1 MDSGFRRN
9 DEFLSPPS
17 CPEHALTLQTIEL
30 ETAPN
35 PRHAII
41 WLHGLGAD
49 GNDFKPIVPELVDR
63 AWPPL
68 RFVFPHAPV
77 RPVTINGGMRM
88 RAWYDI
94 LAPQIAAQQDVAGIR
109 ASIASLEELIAREG
123 ERGIPSER
131 VILTGFSQGG
141 AIVLA
146 GGVRHAA
153 KLGGVIALST
163 YLPLDS
169 LTATERSPANANLPI
184 FMAHGSFDQ
193 VVPQVLGALSRDAL
207 TKLGYD
213 IEWHSYPMAH
223 QVCPP
228 EITDLRAW
236 IAKRLATVPA

>member
-1 MDSGFRRN
+1 MDSGVRRN
-9 DEFLSPPS
+9 DEESVRSPK
-17 CPEHALTLQTIEL
+17 ELALTLQTIEL

-68 RFVFPHAPV
+68 RFVFPNAPV
-77 RPVTINGGMRM
+77 RAVTVNGGMRM

-94 LAPQIAAQQDVAGIR
+94 LGPQIAAQQDVAGIR
-109 ASIASLEELIAREG
+109 ASITSLEELIAREA

-131 VILTGFSQGG
+131 VILAGFSQGG
-141 AIVLA
+141 AVVLA

-153 KLGGVIALST
+153 KLGGIIALST
-163 YLPLDS
+163 YLPLES

-184 FMAHGSFDQ
+184 FMGHGGFDP
-193 VVPQVLGALSRDAL
+193 VVPQMLGALSRDAL

-213 IEWHSYPMAH
+213 VEWHSYPMAH

-228 EITDLRAW
+228 EIADLRAW
-236 IAKRLATVPA
+236 IAKRLATAPA

>member
-1 MDSGFRRN
+1 
-9 DEFLSPPS
+9 LS
-17 CPEHALTLQTIEL
+17 LQTVEY

-49 GNDFKPIVPELVDR
+49 GNDFKPIAPQLISQ

-68 RFVFPHAPV
+68 RFVFPHAPM

-94 LAPQIAAQQDVAGIR
+94 LGAQIAAQQDVAGIR
-109 ASIASLEELIAREG
+109 ASLAELDALIAREG
-123 ERGIPSER
+123 ARGIPSER
-131 VILTGFSQGG
+131 VILAGFSQGG

-153 KLGGVIALST
+153 KLGGVIALSA
-163 YLPLDS
+163 YLPLDN
-169 LTATERSPANANLPI
+169 LTATERSAANADLPI
-184 FMAHGSFDQ
+184 FMGHGSFDP
-193 VVPQVLGALSRDAL
+193 VVPQMLGLMSRDAL
-207 TKLGYD
+207 VKLGY
-213 IEWHSYPMAH
+213 EVAWHSYPMAH

-228 EITDLRAW
+228 EIADLRAW
-236 IAKRLATVPA
+236 IAKRLAAAPA

>member
-1 MDSGFRRN
+1 M
-9 DEFLSPPS
+9 
-17 CPEHALTLQTIEL
+17 TLQTVEL

-35 PRHAII
+35 PRHAVI

-77 RPVTINGGMRM
+77 RAVTINGSMRM

-109 ASIASLEELIAREG
+109 ASIGELEALIAREA

-131 VILTGFSQGG
+131 VILAGFSQGG

-146 GGVRHAA
+146 GGVRHAS
-153 KLGGVIALST
+153 KLAGVIALST
-163 YLPLDS
+163 YLPMDG
-169 LTATERSPANANLPI
+169 LTADERNKVNDRMPI
-184 FMAHGSFDQ
+184 FMGHGGYDP
-193 VVPQVLGALSRDAL
+193 VVPQMLGTLSRDAL
-207 TKLGYD
+207 VALGYD
-213 IEWHSYPMAH
+213 VEWHNYPMAH

-228 EITDLRAW
+228 EIADLRAW
-236 IAKRLATVPA
+236 IAKRLAAAPA

>member
-1 MDSGFRRN
+1 M
-9 DEFLSPPS
+9 
-17 CPEHALTLQTIEL
+17 TLQTVEL

-68 RFVFPHAPV
+68 RFVFPNAPV
-77 RPVTINGGMRM
+77 RAVTINGGMRM

-94 LAPQIAAQQDVAGIR
+94 LGAQIAAQQDVAGIR
-109 ASIASLEELIAREG
+109 ASITSLDELIAREG

-131 VILTGFSQGG
+131 VILAGFSQGG

-146 GGVRHAA
+146 GGVRYAA
-153 KLGGVIALST
+153 KLAGIIALST
-163 YLPLDS
+163 YLPLDT
-169 LTATERSPANANLPI
+169 LTATERTQANAKLPI
-184 FMAHGSFDQ
+184 FMGHGSYDQ
-193 VVPQVLGALSRDAL
+193 VVPEMLGMLSRDVL

-213 IEWHSYPMAH
+213 VAWHSYPMAH
-223 QVCPP
+223 QVSPP
-228 EITDLRAW
+228 EIADLRAW
-236 IAKRLATVPA
+236 IAKRLATAPG

>member
-1 MDSGFRRN
+1 M
-9 DEFLSPPS
+9 
-17 CPEHALTLQTIEL
+17 TLQTIEL

-68 RFVFPHAPV
+68 RFVFPNAPV
-77 RPVTINGGMRM
+77 RAVTVNGGMRM

-94 LAPQIAAQQDVAGIR
+94 LGPQIAAQQDVAGIR
-109 ASIASLEELIAREG
+109 ASIASLDELIAREG

-131 VILTGFSQGG
+131 VILAGFSQGG

-153 KLGGVIALST
+153 KLGGIIALST
-163 YLPLDS
+163 YLPMDG
-169 LTATERSPANANLPI
+169 LTATERSPVNANLPI
-184 FMAHGSFDQ
+184 FMAHGSFDP

-213 IEWHSYPMAH
+213 VEWHSYPMAH

-236 IAKRLATVPA
+236 IAKRLATAPA

>member
-1 MDSGFRRN
+1 
-9 DEFLSPPS
+9 LS
-17 CPEHALTLQTIEL
+17 LQTIQL

-68 RFVFPHAPV
+68 RFVFPNAPV
-77 RPVTINGGMRM
+77 RAVTVNGGMRM

-94 LAPQIAAQQDVAGIR
+94 LGPQIAAQQDVAGIR
-109 ASIASLEELIAREG
+109 ASIASLDELIAREG

-131 VILTGFSQGG
+131 VILAGFSQGG

-153 KLGGVIALST
+153 KLGGIIALST
-163 YLPLDS
+163 YLPMDG
-169 LTATERSPANANLPI
+169 LTATERSPVNANLPI
-184 FMAHGSFDQ
+184 FMAHGSFDP

-213 IEWHSYPMAH
+213 VEWHSYPMAH

-236 IAKRLATVPA
+236 IAKRLATAPA